1 MKLLLFLKLFKPK
14 MLETPFTFSIM
25 RNWGA
30 LLLISRKYRNLQL
43 SIVLD
48 ASTKLY
54 KIGHKKNRFQKIGI
68 SLSCCCTEG
77 QIILFFPLC
86 ICLEIVLPV
95 INLIEW

>member
-43 SIVLD
+43 PIVLD

-54 KIGHKKNRFQKIGI
+54 KIGHKKTDSKRLESVFLAVARKAK
-68 SLSCCCTEG
+68 SFS
-77 QIILFFPLC
+77 FFRYAYVWKLYY
-86 ICLEIVLPV
+86 
-95 INLIEW
+95 

>member
-43 SIVLD
+43 PIVLD
-48 ASTKLY
+48 ASTKLV
-54 KIGHKKNRFQKIGI
+54 IKKPIPKDWNQSFLLLHGRPNH
-68 SLSCCCTEG
+68 SLFSVMHMFG
-77 QIILFFPLC
+77 NC
-86 ICLEIVLPV
+86 ITSY
-95 INLIEW
+95 